1 MGAYLPAA
9 VSAPTR
15 LPGMIPCTLLT
26 PQSALFKPGQALSLT
41 KQKNKHRALSQRSMW
56 QDLALASF
64 WPEFEPDSLVV
75 SYFCLA
81 WSIVQMKDI
90 QSLDSLQQ

>member
-1 MGAYLPAA
+1 
-9 VSAPTR
+9 
-15 LPGMIPCTLLT
+15 
-26 PQSALFKPGQALSLT
+26 
-41 KQKNKHRALSQRSMW
+41 MW

-81 WSIVQMKDI
+81 WSTVQMKDI